1 MKHRL
6 STVLLLSLA
15 LPAAVSAQTTAL
27 KTGEQVYRETC
38 MACHGAGVDK
48 APRLGD
54 LKVWA
59 QLHAEGQQVV
69 TAHGWVGVR
78 GMPPQGGRPDLRLEE
93 FARALARSRRRPAR
107 THPGRGGQAARRV
120 EAAPRRPLRPL
131 AESLRRP

>member
-1 MKHRL
+1 MKHHL
-6 STVLLLSLA
+6 SAVLLLSLA

-54 LKVWA
+54 RKVWA
-59 QLHAEGQQVV
+59 TLHAEGQQVV

-78 GMPPQGGRPDLRLEE
+78 GMPSQGGRPDLRLEE
-93 FARALARSRRRPAR
+93 FARAAAWMARESGAPWPDPDAGLLERIRAEEAKRRAELKLRPA
-107 THPGRGGQAARRV
+107 AR
-120 EAAPRRPLRPL
+120 
-131 AESLRRP
+131 